1 MKPKYIMW
9 RIRDKY
15 YYPIRQ
21 FVNNIWK
28 FRKELSNFYDWNYDL
43 GLFRKTIELNKLA
56 IEKYAH
62 EVPESR
68 LKKLAKMERVIYLL
82 KLFEEDYF
90 LGLAE
95 EELGYKYDSGDWIFE
110 PIEDKPGFSRLLDG
124 LSDEVKEKNTILHNK
139 SIEIKDALWV
149 ELWSIIQGQYYKSF
163 NKEVDFYE
171 QFDGSGILTW
181 WD

>member
-1 MKPKYIMW
+1 MKLKYKMW
-9 RIRDKY
+9 VFKDKY

-21 FVNNIWK
+21 YIKNIWK

-43 GLFRKTIELNKLA
+43 GLFRRTIELNKLA

-68 LKKLAKMERVIYLL
+68 LKKIAKMERTIYLL

-90 LGLAE
+90 IDLAE

-110 PIEDKPGFSRLLDG
+110 PIKDKPGFSRLLDG
-124 LSDEVKEKNTILHNK
+124 LSDEVKEKNTALHNK
-139 SIEIKDALWV
+139 SIEIQDALWV